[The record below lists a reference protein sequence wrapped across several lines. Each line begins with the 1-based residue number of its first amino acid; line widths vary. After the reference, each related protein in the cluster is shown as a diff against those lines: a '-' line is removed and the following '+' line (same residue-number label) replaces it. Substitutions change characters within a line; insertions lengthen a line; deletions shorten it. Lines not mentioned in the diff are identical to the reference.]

1 MQVVDLFNLVF
12 PTFSVYNICF
22 ISILQLR
29 VFLVVFSFFGLGL
42 TIYIQIVTIYIQIV
56 TINAKKFSFLHR
68 YQIIEFF

>member
-12 PTFSVYNICF
+12 PAFSVYNICF

-29 VFLVVFSFFGLGL
+29 VFLVVFSFFVLGL
-42 TIYIQIVTIYIQIV
+42 TIYIQIV